1 MPDRTPVHRGT
12 PLRWPGV
19 DVGGVELGP
28 KSPAGANAI
37 RAAGPLAGECSEGVR
52 LSGANPVYTST
63 NNKRKNSNTQQNK
76 KKTGQ
81 GQSQKKQKAPK
92 QHQAHHEPRQVEA
105 HSLVQIQQHSARVAE
120 LFTDSIV
127 NPEKDPMR
135 NPLNTVQSAVAS
147 TFQSEDI
154 TSESY
159 SEDKDLL
166 IIVSPNP
173 HTPMAMTAG
182 ASKTYAPGSA
192 PQCSGFG
199 EIIMKPGSNTGNLI
213 TFMQVGDNRLIAPV
227 QMNSGTLPGAFRV
240 TVGAGESPSI
250 LYVTFYNPSS
260 TQLAVH
266 IRNTPGAWST
276 TYINTTPWNGRYQTN
291 IPGGTTAFA
300 IGVARSV
307 GTVEYTDDVDSP
319 VHFTLSPHASSSLT
333 FGNHAQHMI
342 LKSIPKLADYK
353 IQRAKVHGLKVLWS
367 FRDSKMYAAG
377 NIITAQFPPGV
388 FHTQYDGD
396 NVFEQVCSARLKH
409 CFKGEVAQGVCDV
422 FCPPSITSLVLTSPA
437 QSFANSG
444 YMLIWTNASVQ
455 DGVNAKAL
463 LQLWTSFEYTTSS
476 LVPLLSGPQAC
487 DEGTLNLALTMLA
500 RMPMCSEN
508 PHHEL
513 INSAWNWFKRNAV
526 KVLTSKKTYYTLGE
540 VIGAAA
546 LL

>member
-1 MPDRTPVHRGT
+1 MV
-12 PLRWPGV
+12 
-19 DVGGVELGP
+19 LGP
-28 KSPAGANAI
+28 KHPAGANAI

-76 KKTGQ
+76 KKSGQ
-81 GQSQKKQKAPK
+81 GASQRSNQKAPK
-92 QHQAHHEPRQVEA
+92 QPQAHQEHRQVDA
-105 HSLVQIQQHSARVAE
+105 HALVQIQQHSARVAE

-154 TSESY
+154 TANSY
-159 SEDKDLL
+159 SEDKDML
-166 IIVSPNP
+166 IIISPNP

-182 ASKTYAPGSA
+182 AAKTYSAGNA
-192 PQCSGFG
+192 PQCSGYG
-199 EIIMKPGSNTGNLI
+199 QVSMRPGSNSANLV
-213 TFMQVGDNRLIAPV
+213 TFMQVGENRLIAPV
-227 QMNSGTLPGAFRV
+227 RMNAGTLPGAFRV
-240 TVGAGESPSI
+240 TTGGGGNPSI
-250 LYVTFYNPSS
+250 LYVTFYNPAS
-260 TQLAVH
+260 TRLAVH
-266 IRNTPGAWST
+266 HRDGAGTWT
-276 TYINTTPWNGRYQTN
+276 TVYTNTTPWGPTYQTN
-291 IPGGTTAFA
+291 IPSGTTAIA
-300 IGVARSV
+300 IGVARAS
-307 GTVEYTDDVDSP
+307 GTVEWTDDVDSP
-319 VHFTLSPHASSSLT
+319 VHFTLSPHPSTTLE
-333 FGNHAQHMI
+333 FGNHAEHML

-353 IQRAKVHGLKVLWS
+353 IERAKVHGLKVLWS
-367 FRDSKMYAAG
+367 FRDSKIYAAG

-396 NVFEQVCSARLKH
+396 NVFEQTSSARLKH
-409 CFKGEVAQGVCDV
+409 CFKGEVAKGVCDV
-422 FCPPSITSLVLTSPA
+422 FCPPSISSLVLTNPS
-437 QSFANSG
+437 QSFSNSG
-444 YMLIWTNASVQ
+444 YMLVWTNASVQ

-463 LQLWTSFEYTTSS
+463 LQLWTSFEYTTTS
-476 LVPLLSGPQAC
+476 LVPVLSGPQAC
-487 DEGTLNLALTMLA
+487 DEGTLNLALSMLA

-513 INSAWNWFKRNAV
+513 INSAWSWFKKNAI